1 MSGAGNVVAAT
12 LTAAQNYASAATS
25 HMGTFTAAL
34 TGADFTPPTFSQ
46 SWVSPGGFTPVH
58 VGSFTPE
65 KVDAIDT
72 TGQPP
77 PGVFTSPD
85 IVIDDFTEAAPSLYL
100 PSAPTVSYGPTPV
113 VPAAGTV
120 ALPDDPVLVDVALPT
135 FLSLNTP
142 TFAGV
147 DLHYDYLNKL
157 EKIPTLEL
165 VQPTPYH
172 YARGPEYASALL
184 DNLKAVLNER
194 IKGGTG
200 LNPAVEQA
208 IWDRARSRETQ
219 TALANEAEVM
229 RQSEA
234 LGFQLPS
241 GVLAAQLRE
250 AQQAYYDKLSG
261 FSRDVA
267 IKQAEM
273 EQENLKQTIE
283 QGMQLE
289 GQLIDY
295 SLKLE
300 QMTFEAAK
308 AAAEN
313 AIQIYN
319 GQVEKFKALLAAYDT
334 YAAAYKTIMDAEL
347 SKVEVY
353 KAELQGEQAKAEIN
367 NSLVQRYK
375 AQIEAGMSRVE
386 VYKAQVGAANTLVQL
401 EQTKLGAVGEQIK
414 AYVAQVNAET
424 AKIEAYKAGVQAES
438 TKMEIY
444 RVKAQVFSAKAGAQA
459 EKARAEISRFGAQVQ
474 QQGMAWEGYKAL
486 MAARGA
492 RAQSQAA
499 SATAAADA
507 FRAKANANEA
517 ENTAN
522 ARKWEAEIQQYAAS
536 QNYAMQIAKI
546 NGDWA
551 LRANGARIDAAKAG
565 AQVYAQL
572 TASAYGMVNASAGVS
587 LGSTNSVGYS
597 YGGDVQG
604 TVAPVNMVS

>member
-1 MSGAGNVVAAT
+1 MDAARIVNQKFEQAKNYADAAT
-12 LTAAQNYASAATS
+12 N
-25 HMGTFTAAL
+25 AL
-34 TGADFTPPTFSQ
+34 TSFTGALNASIGAPPTPFSPQWSPPAPPDAITPPTAPTLQEVTLNKPST
-46 SWVSPGGFTPVH
+46 PGPFTEGKPN
-58 VGSFTPE
+58 
-65 KVDAIDT
+65 
-72 TGQPP
+72 
-77 PGVFTSPD
+77 
-85 IVIDDFTEAAPSLYL
+85 IVIETFTEASPSLNL
-100 PSAPTVSYGPTPV
+100 PAAPTVNYGPAPA
-113 VPAAGTV
+113 VPAVGAV
-120 ALPDDPVLVDVALPT
+120 AMPDEPAPVDVALPT

-142 TFAGV
+142 TFGGV

-157 EKIPTLEL
+157 EDIPTLEL

-172 YARGPEYASALL
+172 YARGPKYASALL

-250 AQQAYYDKLSG
+250 AQQNYYDKLSG
-261 FSRDVA
+261 LSRDVA
-267 IKQAEM
+267 IKQAEL
-273 EQENLKQTIE
+273 EQENLKQTIA

-300 QMTFEAAK
+300 QMTFDAAK
-308 AAAEN
+308 TAAEN

-386 VYKAQVGAANTLVQL
+386 VYKAQVGAANTRVQL
-401 EQTKLGAVGEQIK
+401 EQTKLSAVGEQIK

-424 AKIEAYKAGVQAES
+424 AKVEAYKAGVQAE
-438 TKMEIY
+438 TAKVEIY
-444 RVKAQVFSAKAGAQA
+444 SAKAQAYGIKTSAQA
-459 EKARAEISRFGAQVQ
+459 EKARAEVSRFNALAQAKEAEWRGFEAQVRAEASRLDAIASHSGALTANYKAEAEVLQ
-474 QQGMAWEGYKAL
+474 ASASLQERAWE
-486 MAARGA
+486 
-492 RAQSQAA
+492 A
-499 SATAAADA
+499 SA
-507 FRAKANANEA
+507 KQYEA
-517 ENTAN
+517 G
-522 ARKWEAEIQQYAAS
+522 
-536 QNYAMQIAKI
+536 QNYAMQAAKM
-546 NGDWA
+546 NGDWQMQA
-551 LRANGARIDAAKAG
+551 TEARRDVAKAG
-565 AQVYAQL
+565 TQVYAQL
-572 TASAYGMVNASAGVS
+572 VASSYGMVNASAGISGSVS
-587 LGSTNSVGYS
+587 QTI
-597 YGGDVQG
+597 
-604 TVAPVNMVS
+604 TE

>member
-1 MSGAGNVVAAT
+1 MDAAGIVNDKFTQAKT
-12 LTAAQNYASAATS
+12 YADAATS
-25 HMGTFTAAL
+25 ALNGFTSAL
-34 TGADFTPPTFSQ
+34 NASIGAPPTPFSLN
-46 SWVSPGGFTPVH
+46 WSPPDPPEPTRPPDPPTLQDITVRTP
-58 VGSFTPE
+58 STPGALSE
-65 KVDAIDT
+65 GKPNITVDEFADA
-72 TGQPP
+72 
-77 PGVFTSPD
+77 
-85 IVIDDFTEAAPSLYL
+85 EPSLYL
-100 PSAPTVSYGPTPV
+100 PSAPTVTYGPAPT
-113 VPAAGTV
+113 VPTV
-120 ALPDDPVLVDVALPT
+120 SEVDMPDEPTLVDVTLPT
-135 FLSLNTP
+135 FLSLSTP
-142 TFAGV
+142 TFGGV
-147 DLHYDYLNKL
+147 DLHYDYLSKL
-157 EKIPTLEL
+157 DDIPTLEL

-172 YARGPEYASALL
+172 YARGPAYASALL

-250 AQQAYYDKLSG
+250 AQQNYYDKLSG
-261 FSRDVA
+261 LSRDVA
-267 IKQAEM
+267 IKQAEL
-273 EQENLKQTIE
+273 EQENLKQTIA

-308 AAAEN
+308 TAAEN

-319 GQVEKFKALLAAYDT
+319 GQVEKFKALLAAYNT

-386 VYKAQVGAANTLVQL
+386 VYKAQVGAANTRVQL

-424 AKIEAYKAGVQAES
+424 AKIEAYKAGVQAE
-438 TKMEIY
+438 TAKVTIY
-444 RVKAQVFSAKAGAQA
+444 SAKAQAYGIKTNAQA
-459 EKARAEISRFGAQVQ
+459 EKARAEVSRFNALAQAKEAEWRGFEAQVRAEASRLDAIASHSGALTANYKVQ
-474 QQGMAWEGYKAL
+474 AEVLQASASLQERAWE
-486 MAARGA
+486 
-492 RAQSQAA
+492 A
-499 SATAAADA
+499 SA
-507 FRAKANANEA
+507 KQYEA
-517 ENTAN
+517 G
-522 ARKWEAEIQQYAAS
+522 
-536 QNYAMQIAKI
+536 QNYAMQAAKM
-546 NGDWA
+546 NGDWQMQA
-551 LRANGARIDAAKAG
+551 AEARRDVAKAG
-565 AQVYAQL
+565 TQVYAQL
-572 TASAYGMVNASAGVS
+572 VASSYGMVNASASISGSVS
-587 LGSTNSVGYS
+587 MSIDSSDGAT
-597 YGGDVQG
+597 
-604 TVAPVNMVS
+604 

>member
-1 MSGAGNVVAAT
+1 MDAAGIVNDKFNQAKA
-12 LTAAQNYASAATS
+12 YADAATS
-25 HMGTFTAAL
+25 ALNGFTSAL
-34 TGADFTPPTFSQ
+34 NASIGAPATPFSPNWSPPDPPEPITPPDPPVLQDIT
-46 SWVSPGGFTPVH
+46 VTTPTAPGAFAEGNPVITVGEFT
-58 VGSFTPE
+58 
-65 KVDAIDT
+65 D
-72 TGQPP
+72 
-77 PGVFTSPD
+77 
-85 IVIDDFTEAAPSLYL
+85 AAPSLYL
-100 PSAPTVSYGPTPV
+100 PSAPTVTYGPAPT
-113 VPAAGTV
+113 VPAVSEVSMPNEPA
-120 ALPDDPVLVDVALPT
+120 LVDVALPT

-142 TFAGV
+142 TFGGV

-157 EKIPTLEL
+157 EDIPTLEL

-267 IKQAEM
+267 IKQAEL
-273 EQENLKQTIE
+273 EQENLKQTIAH
-283 QGMQLE
+283 GMQLE

-308 AAAEN
+308 TAAEN

-319 GQVEKFKALLAAYDT
+319 GQVEKFKALLTAYNT

-386 VYKAQVGAANTLVQL
+386 VYKALVGAANTRVQL

-424 AKIEAYKAGVQAES
+424 AKVEAYKAGVQAE
-438 TKMEIY
+438 TAKIEIY
-444 RVKAQVFSAKAGAQA
+444 SAKAQAYGIKTNAQA
-459 EKARAEISRFGAQVQ
+459 EKARAEISRFNALAQAKEAEWRGFEAQVRAEASRLDAIASHS
-474 QQGMAWEGYKAL
+474 GALTANYKAQTEVL
-486 MAARGA
+486 
-492 RAQSQAA
+492 QA
-499 SATAAADA
+499 SASLQERT
-507 FRAKANANEA
+507 
-517 ENTAN
+517 
-522 ARKWEAEIQQYAAS
+522 WEASAKQYEAG
-536 QNYAMQIAKI
+536 QNYAMQAAKM
-546 NGDWA
+546 NGDWQMQA
-551 LRANGARIDAAKAG
+551 TEARRDVAKAG
-565 AQVYAQL
+565 TQVYAQL
-572 TASAYGMVNASAGVS
+572 VASSYGMVNASASISGSVS
-587 LGSTNSVGYS
+587 MSIDSSDGAT
-597 YGGDVQG
+597 
-604 TVAPVNMVS
+604 

>member
-1 MSGAGNVVAAT
+1 M
-12 LTAAQNYASAATS
+12 ASAAEIVNEKFNQAKTYADAATS
-25 HMGTFTAAL
+25 ALNGFTSAL
-34 TGADFTPPTFSQ
+34 NASIGAPATPFSPNWSPPTPPDAITPPTAPTLPDITVTF
-46 SWVSPGGFTPVH
+46 PT
-58 VGSFTPE
+58 
-65 KVDAIDT
+65 
-72 TGQPP
+72 P
-77 PGVFTSPD
+77 PGA
-85 IVIDDFTEAAPSLYL
+85 FTEGAPVIVVTDFAGAEPNLNL
-100 PSAPTVSYGPTPV
+100 PSAPTVSYGPAPT
-113 VPAAGTV
+113 VPDVSDVNMPNEPTLA
-120 ALPDDPVLVDVALPT
+120 DVALPT

-142 TFAGV
+142 TFGGV

-157 EKIPTLEL
+157 EDIPTLEL

-172 YARGPEYASALL
+172 YARGPAYASALL

-267 IKQAEM
+267 IKQAEL
-273 EQENLKQTIE
+273 EQENLKQTIA

-289 GQLIDY
+289 SQLIDY

-308 AAAEN
+308 TAAEN

-386 VYKAQVGAANTLVQL
+386 VYKALVGAANTRVQL

-424 AKIEAYKAGVQAES
+424 AKVEAYKAGVQAE
-438 TKMEIY
+438 TAKVEIY
-444 RVKAQVFSAKAGAQA
+444 SAKAQAYGIKTNAQA
-459 EKARAEISRFGAQVQ
+459 EKARAEISRFNALGQVKEAEWRGYEAQVRAEATRLGAIASHSDALTASYKVQAEVQ
-474 QQGMAWEGYKAL
+474 QASASLQERAWE
-486 MAARGA
+486 
-492 RAQSQAA
+492 A
-499 SATAAADA
+499 SA
-507 FRAKANANEA
+507 KQYEA
-517 ENTAN
+517 G
-522 ARKWEAEIQQYAAS
+522 
-536 QNYAMQIAKI
+536 QNYAMQAAKL
-546 NGDWA
+546 NGDWQMQA
-551 LRANGARIDAAKAG
+551 AEARRDVAKAG
-565 AQVYAQL
+565 TQVYAQL
-572 TASAYGMVNASAGVS
+572 VASSYGMVNASAS
-587 LGSTNSVGYS
+587 ISGSATM
-597 YGGDVQG
+597 D
-604 TVAPVNMVS
+604 M

>member
-1 MSGAGNVVAAT
+1 M
-12 LTAAQNYASAATS
+12 ASAAEIVNQKFDQAKAYADAATS
-25 HMGTFTAAL
+25 ALNGFTSAL
-34 TGADFTPPTFSQ
+34 NASIGAPPTPFAPQWDPPSPPDAITPPDPPTLLDIKMTIPTA
-46 SWVSPGGFTPVH
+46 PGAFTGSAPVIT
-58 VGSFTPE
+58 VTEFT
-65 KVDAIDT
+65 D
-72 TGQPP
+72 
-77 PGVFTSPD
+77 
-85 IVIDDFTEAAPSLYL
+85 AAPSLYL
-100 PSAPTVSYGPTPV
+100 PSAPTVSYGPAPT
-113 VPAAGTV
+113 VPAVGAV
-120 ALPDDPVLVDVALPT
+120 AMPDEPALVDVALPT

-142 TFAGV
+142 TFGGV

-157 EKIPTLEL
+157 EDIPTLEL

-172 YARGPEYASALL
+172 YARGPAYASALL

-229 RQSEA
+229 RNSEA

-261 FSRDVA
+261 LSRDVA
-267 IKQAEM
+267 IKQAEL
-273 EQENLKQTIE
+273 EQENLKQTIA

-300 QMTFEAAK
+300 QMTFDAAK

-319 GQVEKFKALLAAYDT
+319 GQVEKFKALLAAYNT

-386 VYKAQVGAANTLVQL
+386 VYKAQVGAANTRVQL
-401 EQTKLGAVGEQIK
+401 EQTKLSAVGEQIK

-424 AKIEAYKAGVQAES
+424 AKVEAYKAGVQAE
-438 TKMEIY
+438 TAKVEIY
-444 RVKAQVFSAKAGAQA
+444 SAKAQAYGIKTNAQA
-459 EKARAEISRFGAQVQ
+459 EKARAEISRFNALAQAKEAEWRGFEAQVRAEASRLDAIASHSGALTANYKAQ
-474 QQGMAWEGYKAL
+474 TEVLQASASLQERAWE
-486 MAARGA
+486 
-492 RAQSQAA
+492 A
-499 SATAAADA
+499 SA
-507 FRAKANANEA
+507 KQYEA
-517 ENTAN
+517 G
-522 ARKWEAEIQQYAAS
+522 
-536 QNYAMQIAKI
+536 QNYAMQAAKM
-546 NGDWA
+546 NGDWQMQA
-551 LRANGARIDAAKAG
+551 AEARRDVAKAG
-565 AQVYAQL
+565 TQVYAQL
-572 TASAYGMVNASAGVS
+572 VASSYGMVNASAS
-587 LGSTNSVGYS
+587 ISGSATM
-597 YGGDVQG
+597 D
-604 TVAPVNMVS
+604 M

>member
-1 MSGAGNVVAAT
+1 M
-12 LTAAQNYASAATS
+12 ASAAEIVNEKFDQAKTYANAATS
-25 HMGTFTAAL
+25 AL
-34 TGADFTPPTFSQ
+34 N
-46 SWVSPGGFTPVH
+46 GFTSALNASIGAPA
-58 VGSFTPE
+58 TPFSPNWSPPDPPE
-65 KVDAIDT
+65 PTKPPDPPELQKVTMT
-72 TGQPP
+72 TPDK
-77 PGVFTSPD
+77 PGA
-85 IVIDDFTEAAPSLYL
+85 FTEGKPVIVVTDFMDAEPSLYL
-100 PSAPTVSYGPTPV
+100 PSAPTVTYGPAPT
-113 VPAAGTV
+113 VPAVSEVSMPNEPTLA
-120 ALPDDPVLVDVALPT
+120 DVALPT

-142 TFAGV
+142 TFGGV

-157 EKIPTLEL
+157 EDIPTLEL

-172 YARGPEYASALL
+172 YARGPAYASALL

-267 IKQAEM
+267 IKQAEL
-273 EQENLKQTIE
+273 EQENLKQTIA

-289 GQLIDY
+289 SQLIDY

-308 AAAEN
+308 TAAEN

-319 GQVEKFKALLAAYDT
+319 GQVEKFKALLTAYNT

-386 VYKAQVGAANTLVQL
+386 VYKALVGAANTRVQL

-424 AKIEAYKAGVQAES
+424 AKVEAYKAGVQAE
-438 TKMEIY
+438 TAKIEIY
-444 RVKAQVFSAKAGAQA
+444 SAKAQAYGIKTNAQA
-459 EKARAEISRFGAQVQ
+459 EKARAEISRFNALAQAKEAEWRGFEAQVRAEATRLGAIASHSDALTANYKVQ
-474 QQGMAWEGYKAL
+474 AEVLQASASLQERAWE
-486 MAARGA
+486 
-492 RAQSQAA
+492 A
-499 SATAAADA
+499 SA
-507 FRAKANANEA
+507 KQYEA
-517 ENTAN
+517 G
-522 ARKWEAEIQQYAAS
+522 
-536 QNYAMQIAKI
+536 QNYAMQAAKM
-546 NGDWA
+546 NGDWQMQA
-551 LRANGARIDAAKAG
+551 TEARRDVAKAG
-565 AQVYAQL
+565 TQVYAQL
-572 TASAYGMVNASAGVS
+572 VASSYGMVNASAS
-587 LGSTNSVGYS
+587 ISGSATM
-597 YGGDVQG
+597 D
-604 TVAPVNMVS
+604 M